1 MRTMTV
7 KLEPVHAYV
16 VAEALAHA
24 LNSGHFKEKDAP
36 DTRGRLSIFAWQNLA
51 QQVLEQIA
59 DAGIINREGTTV
71 RARLPRRAT
80 TPRR

>member
-7 KLEPVHAYV
+7 KLEPIHAYV

-36 DTRGRLSIFAWQNLA
+36 DTQGRVYIFSWQNLA
-51 QQVLEQIA
+51 EQVLEQIS
-59 DAGIINREGTTV
+59 DAGVINRHAVAPGRV
-71 RARLPRRAT
+71 PGVCRKK
-80 TPRR
+80 